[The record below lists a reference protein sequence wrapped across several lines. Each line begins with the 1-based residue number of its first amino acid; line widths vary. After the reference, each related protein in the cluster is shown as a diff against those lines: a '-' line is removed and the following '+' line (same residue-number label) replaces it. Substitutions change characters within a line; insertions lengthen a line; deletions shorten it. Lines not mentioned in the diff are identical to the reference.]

1 MLLFFPIDAT
11 IFLILSLVI
20 LYIQKIQL
28 ILLYMRV
35 DIAWYLLV
43 VVDATKLPFK
53 IVDIIEVP
61 VLIVLVLTLL
71 RDPESCSSVYQF

>member
-11 IFLILSLVI
+11 IYLILSLVI

-43 VVDATKLPFK
+43 VVDATKLPLK
-53 IVDIIEVP
+53 N
-61 VLIVLVLTLL
+61 
-71 RDPESCSSVYQF
+71 S